1 MLDFIEFF
9 TSVSARDCDQCSKES
24 EQSRFTTAVVE
35 QFPVDNHQTTD
46 NFIKKRNL
54 VYAEDDNTSRTYP
67 FCYCFQ
73 CTIV

>member
-1 MLDFIEFF
+1 MLDLIEFF

-35 QFPVDNHQTTD
+35 QFPVVNHHTTD

-54 VYAEDDNTSRTYP
+54 VDVRRA
-67 FCYCFQ
+67 F
-73 CTIV
+73 

>member
-24 EQSRFTTAVVE
+24 EQSGLTTAVVE

-46 NFIKKRNL
+46 NFMKKHNL
-54 VYAEDDNTSRTYP
+54 VDVRRA
-67 FCYCFQ
+67 F
-73 CTIV
+73 